1 MNQRIS
7 GPSINEPARRQKKLP
22 ALARREPESI
32 YVLNRVLNWANQF
45 GMNILCDY
53 AGEHFF

>member
-7 GPSINEPARRQKKLP
+7 GPSINKLARRQKKLP

-32 YVLNRVLNWANQF
+32 YVLNRANQF

-53 AGEHFF
+53 AGEHFH